1 MTYNVVLLY
10 YFNKTKFIKG
20 EIMEEKRDM
29 DIIRNM
35 RAIEWLKSE
44 LLSNIAY
51 LYEVL
56 AKGEEDTK
64 DNLKDI
70 VSNIVLTALLLSR
83 RLGLSYEDVFSSLED
98 NVRANIIQQHKIEK
112 WYGDLSELLEL
123 MRTK

>member
-1 MTYNVVLLY
+1 
-10 YFNKTKFIKG
+10 
-20 EIMEEKRDM
+20 MEEKKDM

-44 LLSNIAY
+44 LLSNVAY

-70 VSNIVLTALLLSR
+70 VSNVVLTALLLSR

>member
-1 MTYNVVLLY
+1 LTYNVVLLY

>member
-1 MTYNVVLLY
+1 MTYNIVLLY

-20 EIMEEKRDM
+20 EIMEEKKDM

-44 LLSNIAY
+44 LLSNVAY

-70 VSNIVLTALLLSR
+70 VSNVVLTALLLSR

>member
-123 MRTK
+123 IRTK

>member
-1 MTYNVVLLY
+1 
-10 YFNKTKFIKG
+10 
-20 EIMEEKRDM
+20 MEEKRDM

>member
-20 EIMEEKRDM
+20 EIMEEKKDM

>member
-20 EIMEEKRDM
+20 EIMEEKKDM

-123 MRTK
+123 IRTK